1 MRGTLTLTWILMVCL
16 SQVAV
21 QSQYY
26 SESLP
31 YDTRPVKVT
40 NLHFF
45 LHETLRGK
53 NPTVVMVA
61 QANNTSN
68 DNYSS
73 VPFGTL
79 YAIDDPLKIGPGD
92 NSEVIGNALG
102 LGILAGKNSTT
113 VVMYLD
119 FGFTTGKFKGSSISI
134 FSRNPLIETER
145 ELSVV
150 GGRGEFRMAEGY
162 ARLKN
167 YFFDGTTV
175 IIEYNVTVIHY

>member
-31 YDTRPVKVT
+31 YDPRPVKVT
-40 NLHFF
+40 NLYFF

-150 GGRGEFRMAEGY
+150 GGRGEFRMAEGH